1 MEELLLHMIISGKY
15 SQWKFQ
21 MVTDIKVSR
30 FFMIGIVWSSPLI
43 YLQSVER
50 LCVFCLTH
58 ISQPCNILGHLVDFK
73 KTHL

>member
-43 YLQSVER
+43 YER
-50 LCVFCLTH
+50 FVFFGWH
-58 ISQPCNILGHLVDFK
+58 ILVS
-73 KTHL
+73 LAIP